1 MENQQSEKKS
11 IFRKKAM
18 DRISSPE
25 ELDQYLT
32 VTGPGVWFPLI
43 TVILLLIG
51 SLVWMTLGHIDVTMD
66 VAVMARQDGIVCYV
80 PTAQKD
86 AAVARGTVRIG
97 DQTFP
102 LTDVGLVPVIVDE
115 TTDEAVRRT
124 GTLPLGATVAP
135 LKVDAELMEGVYAGQ
150 ITVESVNP
158 IKYIIN

>member
-51 SLVWMTLGHIDVTMD
+51 GLVWMTLGHIDVTMD
-66 VAVMARQDGIVCYV
+66 VAVMSRQDGIVCYV
-80 PTAQKD
+80 PAEHKN

-97 DQTFP
+97 DQTYA
-102 LTDVGLVPVIVDE
+102 LADVGLVPVIVDE
-115 TTDEAVRRT
+115 TTDMTVRRT
-124 GTLPLGATVAP
+124 GTLQLGTIVTP
-135 LKVDAELMEGVYAGQ
+135 LKVDAALMEGVYAGQ